1 MKMLL
6 NVTMIETYQYDP
18 SDITLLMDSGL
29 KQKDPGLLPT
39 RDNIVSISVHSTS
52 V

>member
-1 MKMLL
+1 MLL
-6 NVTMIETYQYDP
+6 NVIMIETYQYDP

-29 KQKDPGLLPT
+29 KQNDPELLPM
-39 RDNIVSISVHSTS
+39 RDNIVSIFVHSIS